1 MIAKMLW
8 AFIPIALLVTITP
21 GAATAMVIRS
31 ALRGGWRDGV
41 RTIAG
46 NSIGVIVWA
55 LLSIAGISA
64 LVAASE
70 IAFLALKLAGAA
82 VLVWLGIQS
91 FRRAGAPVEVA
102 ERRGNAFRDGLL
114 TSLANPKLAVFFV
127 ALFPQFIGERGDVLP
142 AALAM
147 AAMIVCFDFIWYS
160 TLAVLASRA
169 KAGFTASRAGRWFER
184 VTGTVLVALG
194 LRVAID

>member
-1 MIAKMLW
+1 MLW
-8 AFIPIALLVTITP
+8 AFIPIAALVTITP

-70 IAFLALKLAGAA
+70 IAFLALKLTGAA
-82 VLVWLGIQS
+82 VLVWMGIQS
-91 FRRAGAPVEVA
+91 FRRAA
-102 ERRGNAFRDGLL
+102 
-114 TSLANPKLAVFFV
+114 
-127 ALFPQFIGERGDVLP
+127 
-142 AALAM
+142 
-147 AAMIVCFDFIWYS
+147 
-160 TLAVLASRA
+160 
-169 KAGFTASRAGRWFER
+169 TAC
-184 VTGTVLVALG
+184 
-194 LRVAID
+194 

>member
-1 MIAKMLW
+1 MIANMLW
-8 AFIPIALLVTITP
+8 AFIPIAALVTITP

-46 NSIGVIVWA
+46 NSIGVIAWA

-70 IAFLALKLAGAA
+70 IAFLALKLSGAA

-91 FRRAGAPVEVA
+91 FRRAGAPVEVDRA
-102 ERRGNAFRDGLL
+102 ARQRRSA
-114 TSLANPKLAVFFV
+114 
-127 ALFPQFIGERGDVLP
+127 
-142 AALAM
+142 
-147 AAMIVCFDFIWYS
+147 
-160 TLAVLASRA
+160 
-169 KAGFTASRAGRWFER
+169 
-184 VTGTVLVALG
+184 TGC
-194 LRVAID
+194 